1 MAMIYPRCF
10 IILQL
15 RTMIVTYKSKG
26 SLKQHSIFGT
36 QINSIYGI
44 KSSEKVKNNPISYNT
59 TKVILVCGLFFVF
72 LKLEL

>member
-1 MAMIYPRCF
+1 MLNYSVAELR
-10 IILQL
+10 ILLIFCCVQ
-15 RTMIVTYKSKG
+15 G

-59 TKVILVCGLFFVF
+59 TKIILVCGLFFVF

>member
-1 MAMIYPRCF
+1 LVAVLVITHHLPDLDEDAVAFQNNWGCF
-10 IILQL
+10 
-15 RTMIVTYKSKG
+15 
-26 SLKQHSIFGT
+26 QHSIFET

-59 TKVILVCGLFFVF
+59 TKIILVCGLFFVF

>member
-1 MAMIYPRCF
+1 MAMIYSRCF

-59 TKVILVCGLFFVF
+59 TKLFLYVDCFRI

>member
-44 KSSEKVKNNPISYNT
+44 KSSEKVKNNPFLIIQQKLFLYVDCFSY
-59 TKVILVCGLFFVF
+59 F
-72 LKLEL
+72 

>member
-26 SLKQHSIFGT
+26 SLKQYSIFGT

-59 TKVILVCGLFFVF
+59 TKIILVCGLFFVF